1 MKKATIAIATVL
13 ACYGSSAAAFNFFDV
28 LVPASKAEKML
39 IYGSVPLESIAK
51 AMFSSSSS
59 DDEEAKRDA
68 AREQRRERERDEMA
82 RVFDELAGQYPEDQ
96 RETAKIQMRERFSDL
111 VFDHPS
117 VSERLAIIRA
127 ETTSTTN

>member
-1 MKKATIAIATVL
+1 MKKITVIFAIIVT
-13 ACYGSSAAAFNFFDV
+13 CYVPSAAAFNLFDV
-28 LVPASKAEKML
+28 LIPASKAEKVL

-51 AMFSSSSS
+51 AIFSSSSS

-68 AREQRRERERDEMA
+68 ARELRRQRERDEMA
-82 RVFDELAGQYPEDQ
+82 RVFDELANRYPEDE
-96 RETAKIQMRERFSDL
+96 REVAKIQMRERFSDL

-127 ETTSTTN
+127 ETSSN